1 MDFWK
6 MIICVEINN
15 KMHRINRCILLLAG
29 ENDGKKEQ
37 EVADANAKRER
48 MEGETVWSIQEQ
60 MAELFD

>member
-1 MDFWK
+1 
-6 MIICVEINN
+6 MIFT
-15 KMHRINRCILLLAG
+15 LAG